1 MMNES
6 YKWQKLLW
14 SVVIIGIITLFLQ
27 IVYAQSYQGPGPA
40 FVLLLLWPE
49 LLFISLII
57 LLMRLLRFI
66 IKRYSFIYIFT
77 GTVNLAI
84 GIVGFYLSLASTDYG
99 GFWMYNKFDIWNIL
113 AACFIFLDV
122 FIKQIGGLRKPTIK
136 T

>member
-99 GFWMYNKFDIWNIL
+99 GFWIFNNFTICNIL
-113 AACFIFLDV
+113 PLSFFSFTFFL
-122 FIKQIGGLRKPTIK
+122 I
-136 T
+136 